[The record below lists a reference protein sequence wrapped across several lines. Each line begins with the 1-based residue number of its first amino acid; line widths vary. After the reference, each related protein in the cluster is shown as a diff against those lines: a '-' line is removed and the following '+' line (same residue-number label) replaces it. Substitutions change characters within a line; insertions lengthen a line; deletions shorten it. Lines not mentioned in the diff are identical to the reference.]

1 MEKENLRFYTL
12 SSKELNNKSG
22 IYKFSVGGHIYIGS
36 SKNLYAR
43 LAEHRTDLKE
53 NRHSNNFLQK
63 VYNKYGIENIQI
75 DIVEFCDPDDRINR
89 ESFWIKELNADMNLQ
104 DPVSHKLSESSKQ
117 KLSKSIK
124 KGLSEGKYKTK
135 YDYCDIEAYDH
146 FGNYIKTFKSRDELS
161 KEYGF
166 TNKEIQELASGYKK
180 GSSQNGIRL
189 RYSISDVP
197 VQSFEI
203 NPNFIG
209 NHYVF
214 FYINE
219 SGEEEFAFSS
229 VKNCWK
235 FFGEHANL
243 KEIKIIPKLR
253 CLVTQDYPGKRG
265 KTNSVNL
272 ETSSNEDNPN
282 PSTLEIE

>member
-1 MEKENLRFYTL
+1 
-12 SSKELNNKSG
+12 
-22 IYKFSVGGHIYIGS
+22 
-36 SKNLYAR
+36 
-43 LAEHRTDLKE
+43 
-53 NRHSNNFLQK
+53 
-63 VYNKYGIENIQI
+63 
-75 DIVEFCDPDDRINR
+75 
-89 ESFWIKELNADMNLQ
+89 MNLQ
-104 DPVSHKLSESSKQ
+104 DPVSHELSESSKQ

-135 YDYCDIEAYDH
+135 YDYCDIEAYNH

-180 GSSQNGIRL
+180 GSSKNGIRL

-197 VQSFEI
+197 VQNFEI

-229 VKNCWK
+229 VKNC
-235 FFGEHANL
+235 
-243 KEIKIIPKLR
+243 
-253 CLVTQDYPGKRG
+253 
-265 KTNSVNL
+265 
-272 ETSSNEDNPN
+272 
-282 PSTLEIE
+282 

>member
-1 MEKENLRFYTL
+1 
-12 SSKELNNKSG
+12 
-22 IYKFSVGGHIYIGS
+22 
-36 SKNLYAR
+36 
-43 LAEHRTDLKE
+43 
-53 NRHSNNFLQK
+53 
-63 VYNKYGIENIQI
+63 
-75 DIVEFCDPDDRINR
+75 
-89 ESFWIKELNADMNLQ
+89 MNLQ

-166 TNKEIQELASGYKK
+166 TNKEIQELTSGYKK
-180 GSSQNGIRL
+180 GNSKNGIRL

-219 SGEEEFAFSS
+219 SDEEEFAFSS
-229 VKNCWK
+229 VKNC
-235 FFGEHANL
+235 
-243 KEIKIIPKLR
+243 
-253 CLVTQDYPGKRG
+253 
-265 KTNSVNL
+265 
-272 ETSSNEDNPN
+272 
-282 PSTLEIE
+282 